1 MPVKK
6 ENLFQSEG
14 FRSVR
19 AAILTIVIGML
30 FGLVVLLL
38 VTTPQNAFGA
48 FRELITG
55 GFLSMGL
62 NNGIGRMLFYA
73 PSYLMCGL
81 AVGLTFKT
89 GSFNIGACGQFIIGD
104 VAAIFI
110 CILGYPVFGSFTWV
124 LALIG
129 AGIAGML
136 WSMIPAVLLVTR
148 GVNLI
153 LSGMMLNYTIPLICN
168 WAIKSCPAV
177 YDKTANW
184 TNLIPKGARIPSG
197 FMADLF
203 PGTSA
208 NLGIFICI
216 AAALLIY
223 FVFKRTTF
231 GLDMRVC
238 GANIEAA
245 RYAGINTGVTSM
257 ASLALSG
264 FMAGVAGA
272 MFVMTGSVHYQIS
285 DTALGNGWTGF
296 NVALLAMSHPI
307 GMVFT
312 SLFVAF
318 LNTGGLYMQAYGLE
332 PEMVDIITSAIIFLC
347 AFTTVLRGPVHLR
360 LPDLKAAA
368 QRRREKK
375 VRAAAAGEGG
385 ER

>member
-184 TNLIPKGARIPSG
+184 TNLIPEGARIP
-197 FMADLF
+197 
-203 PGTSA
+203 
-208 NLGIFICI
+208 
-216 AAALLIY
+216 
-223 FVFKRTTF
+223 
-231 GLDMRVC
+231 
-238 GANIEAA
+238 
-245 RYAGINTGVTSM
+245 
-257 ASLALSG
+257 SG

-318 LNTGGLYMQAYGLE
+318 LDTGGLYMQAYGLE

-347 AFTTVLRGPVHLR
+347 AFTTVLRGSVHLH

-368 QRRREKK
+368 ERRREKK
-375 VRAAAAGEGG
+375 ARAAAAGEGG